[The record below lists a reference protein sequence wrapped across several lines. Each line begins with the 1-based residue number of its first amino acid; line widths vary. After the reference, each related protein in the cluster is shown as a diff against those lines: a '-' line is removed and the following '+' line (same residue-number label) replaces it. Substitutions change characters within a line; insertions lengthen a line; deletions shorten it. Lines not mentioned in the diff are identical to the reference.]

1 MSEQAQVLVAAC
13 RRQLPDRRQAN
24 MRSLLYAFVK
34 TRRQSH
40 RRHAGFAT
48 YYSDHYGP
56 YTLTIAL
63 LVMVL
68 SIVDT
73 YFTLILIGH
82 GSSELNPILAWAL
95 DQHVYLFFLLKYS
108 VTAACVVLTVM
119 HKQFRVFGCRGIHI
133 LLGCLLGYIML
144 VQYQLSMLIN
154 IYF

>member
-1 MSEQAQVLVAAC
+1 M
-13 RRQLPDRRQAN
+13 PDRRQAN
-24 MRSLLYAFVK
+24 LRSMLYALVM

-40 RRHAGFAT
+40 RRDGHAMT
-48 YYSDHYGP
+48 YYSDNYGP

-63 LVMVL
+63 LVMLL

-95 DQHVYLFFLLKYS
+95 DQHVFLFFLLKYS
-108 VTAACVVLTVM
+108 VTATCVVLTVM
-119 HKQFRVFGCRGIHI
+119 HKQFQVFGFKGIYI
-133 LLGCLLGYIML
+133 LLGCLVCYALL